1 MLDKAQAYDH
11 SCAMNKK
18 NFTSDRKRYGPH
30 EDRELELM
38 LAGKKPLALFYDP
51 VPECGVI
58 PEQEFTPHVKSGRV
72 VMSER
77 IFHSSEE
84 DTLES
89 MPSVRVVFYA
99 PPEEIWRIDQA
110 LSLMEKAL
118 FQRGRPNDD
127 DDVQLGRLLGYSEE
141 EIRQSLAS

>member
-11 SCAMNKK
+11 SCSMNKK
-18 NFTSDRKRYGPH
+18 NFTSDRKRNGPH
-30 EDRELELM
+30 EGRELEPM
-38 LAGKKPLALFYDP
+38 LAGEKPLALFYDT

-58 PEQEFTPHVKSGRV
+58 PEQEFAPHVKSGRV

-84 DTLES
+84 GASEE

-99 PPEEIWRIDQA
+99 PPEETKRIDQA
-110 LSLMEKAL
+110 LSLMEKVL
-118 FQRGRPNDD
+118 FQQGRPNDD
-127 DDVQLGRLLGYSEE
+127 DDAQTEDTTIPEPPRHH
-141 EIRQSLAS
+141 